1 MNTTLRLGVIAI
13 AIVASVGLLAAVGTY
28 SSTTISANAVG
39 SNTTGSAV
47 KVQAGGGNG
56 TAPLT
61 TFSPQ
66 IVQIKAGDRVS
77 WYNPTQVGEPHT
89 VTFVLDNKSMTGFA
103 TPFSVLSSTQF
114 MSLPPGSNSQ
124 PAILPGKNGMNTVIA
139 INGRVYN
146 PVVIDSSANVKTL
159 GANSNYTLGGSEKY
173 VNSGFILPMGQEKGY
188 PGSSNTFTITFEK
201 AGTYNYLC
209 IIHPWMVGK
218 VIVK

>member
-1 MNTTLRLGVIAI
+1 
-13 AIVASVGLLAAVGTY
+13 
-28 SSTTISANAVG
+28 
-39 SNTTGSAV
+39 
-47 KVQAGGGNG
+47 
-56 TAPLT
+56 
-61 TFSPQ
+61 
-66 IVQIKAGDRVS
+66 
-77 WYNPTQVGEPHT
+77 
-89 VTFVLDNKSMTGFA
+89 MTGFA

-114 MSLPPGSNSQ
+114 MSLPPGFNSQ

-188 PGSSNTFTITFEK
+188 PGSSNTFTVTFEK
-201 AGTYNYLC
+201 SGTYNYLC

-218 VIVK
+218 IIVK